1 MNKIIVPGGKMRGR
15 RQNRQLGEGG
25 RKGEGTLVA
34 LKHHNISLSG
44 ESLVTQTVM
53 LLRGH

>member
-1 MNKIIVPGGKMRGR
+1 MNKIIVPGGKMRVR
-15 RQNRQLGEGG
+15 SQNRQLGEGG
-25 RKGEGTLVA
+25 RKGEGTLVS